1 MNGKNRNRNNLDNIT
16 ARLVNCF
23 RSVFPALPESAI
35 PQSSQASVLAWDS
48 VATITLI
55 NVIDDEFH
63 VMLDYERLAEFDS
76 FAAIRAFL
84 EESLA
89 AS

>member
-1 MNGKNRNRNNLDNIT
+1 MNGKNRNNLDNIT
-16 ARLVNCF
+16 ARLANCF
-23 RSVFPALPESAI
+23 RSVFPALPEGAI
-35 PQSSQASVLAWDS
+35 PGANQANVAAWDS

-63 VMLDYERLAEFDS
+63 VLLDYERLAEFDS
-76 FAAIRAFL
+76 FAAIHAFL
-84 EESLA
+84 EESPA